1 MKTVK
6 KETNQNL
13 KSGLFVLAGVGVG
26 YIISNMIN
34 KKQNELIQ
42 QEIIKQ
48 KLTGNQSTNLDNIL
62 KVVSETPD
70 IIKGFVS
77 LFKPKTK

>member
-48 KLTGNQSTNLDNIL
+48 KLTGNQSTNLENIL
-62 KVVSETPD
+62 KIASETPD
-70 IIKGFVS
+70 IITGFVN
-77 LFKPKTK
+77 LFKSKSK